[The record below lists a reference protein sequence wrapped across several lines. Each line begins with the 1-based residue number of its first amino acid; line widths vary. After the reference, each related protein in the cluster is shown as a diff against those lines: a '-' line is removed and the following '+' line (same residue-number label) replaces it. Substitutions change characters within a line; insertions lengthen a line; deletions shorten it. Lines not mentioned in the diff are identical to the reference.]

1 MIVSCVLSG
10 CITQKIRTTERYAPE
25 FYSADKEFNR
35 VLILPI
41 HMLIHRFEADG
52 KVVPLNGIVAQTAS
66 NLRTGLEQQLKEKGY
81 IVVPPDSTGSETSY
95 QIIDP
100 EKAQFEGPSFM
111 LSEKIGLGWQADRNK
126 VQVND
131 FNFLSAM
138 HHGAIDEN
146 VDAYLFIDYFAFH
159 RDPAYHHDWSLIRTF
174 PTWLGI
180 APGSFNSSRFEDDLM
195 EHGVVRAVLLDAKT
209 GTLLWANSHDF
220 GFARSVHENGTWQRR
235 VNGVDPA
242 SVTSRLL
249 QPLASSNAEKLA
261 VASSR
266 FVWQRK
272 LSVDI
277 EVTGYLQNHEC
288 GLANLARKAL
298 SEKATEQSIFVVQ
311 PDAETPHLVLRI
323 DDIREGHFAKADTNV
338 VMTAKLY
345 QNNQLHG
352 NLALKENVDVFQSY
366 DLLCGRLESAF
377 GRSVKPLWSWL
388 EAPTWSPW
396 IK

>member
-1 MIVSCVLSG
+1 
-10 CITQKIRTTERYAPE
+10 
-25 FYSADKEFNR
+25 
-35 VLILPI
+35 
-41 HMLIHRFEADG
+41 
-52 KVVPLNGIVAQTAS
+52 
-66 NLRTGLEQQLKEKGY
+66 
-81 IVVPPDSTGSETSY
+81 
-95 QIIDP
+95 
-100 EKAQFEGPSFM
+100 
-111 LSEKIGLGWQADRNK
+111 
-126 VQVND
+126 
-131 FNFLSAM
+131 
-138 HHGAIDEN
+138 
-146 VDAYLFIDYFAFH
+146 
-159 RDPAYHHDWSLIRTF
+159 
-174 PTWLGI
+174 
-180 APGSFNSSRFEDDLM
+180 M

-220 GFARSVHENGTWQRR
+220 GFARSIQENGAWQRR
-235 VNGVDPA
+235 VNGVDTA
-242 SVTSRLL
+242 SVTRGLL
-249 QPLASSNAEKLA
+249 QPLANSNAEKLA

-288 GLANLARKAL
+288 GLASLARKAL

-323 DDIREGHFAKADTNV
+323 DDIREGHFAKADTNA

-388 EAPTWSPW
+388 DAPTWSPW